1 MIYLFSRKNH
11 HTSSWLNAK
20 AACAMIALLS
30 KTQHSTCLTQS
41 HEETCLKKYQMYGI
55 GNALVDMDYETNLQT
70 LARLDISKGVMTLID
85 EERHHHLVQELV
97 DVRPVK
103 AFGGSA
109 ANTLFTMQQLGAKT
123 FYSCKVG
130 DDAEGDFYY
139 QDLINNGIDTN
150 LHEGDRSGITGKCL
164 VFVTPD
170 ADRSMNTYLGAT
182 AEFSLAQVSETALK
196 NSEFV
201 YIEGYLVAQAAGCAA
216 AVKVREL
223 AQEHGIKI
231 ALTLSDPNMVTYFK
245 ENFAAIIGTKVDILF
260 CNKDEAFIFTDSNT
274 LEDAQEKLKAF
285 AKTFVITLGGDGA
298 LIYDGHTFMHTR
310 AYKVPVIDTVGAG
323 DVFSGVFMYAIT
335 HGYNYL
341 KAGELASFAA
351 AKVVSKF
358 GPRLNDEEITEVRH
372 FGTGSK
378 VMKTQHVCCAH

>member
-1 MIYLFSRKNH
+1 M
-11 HTSSWLNAK
+11 
-20 AACAMIALLS
+20 
-30 KTQHSTCLTQS
+30 
-41 HEETCLKKYQMYGI
+41 KKYQMYGI
-55 GNALVDMDYETNLQT
+55 GNALVDMDYETNLHT
-70 LARLDISKGVMTLID
+70 IDRLGIRKGVMTLID
-85 EERHHHLVQELV
+85 EARHHHLVQELA

-130 DDAEGDFYY
+130 GDAEGDFYY

-150 LHEGDRSGITGKCL
+150 LHEGDRTGITGKCI

-201 YIEGYLVAQAAGCAA
+201 YIEGYLVAQEAGCAA
-216 AVKVREL
+216 AIKVREL
-223 AQEHGIKI
+223 AQQHGIKI
-231 ALTLSDPNMVTYFK
+231 ALTLSDPNMVTNFK
-245 ENFAAIIGTKVDILF
+245 DNFAAIIGTKVDILF
-260 CNKDEAFIFTDSNT
+260 CNQDEAFIFTGSNS
-274 LEDAQEKLKAF
+274 LNEAQEKLKEF
-285 AKTFVITLGGDGA
+285 TRTFVITLGGDGA
-298 LIYDGHTFMHTR
+298 LIYDGQTFMQSK

-335 HGYNYL
+335 HDYEYL
-341 KAGELASFAA
+341 KAGQLASFAA
-351 AKVVSKF
+351 SKVVSKF
-358 GPRLNDEEITEVRH
+358 GPRLSNQEIIDVRN
-372 FGTGSK
+372 FGNGAKATR
-378 VMKTQHVCCAH
+378 MQAACCDHT